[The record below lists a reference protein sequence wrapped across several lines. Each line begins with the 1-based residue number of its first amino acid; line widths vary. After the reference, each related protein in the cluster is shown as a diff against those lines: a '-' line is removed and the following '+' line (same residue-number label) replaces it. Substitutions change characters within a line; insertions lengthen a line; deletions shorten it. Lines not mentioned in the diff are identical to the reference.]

1 MEQGEAVYSENGLLV
16 DLAEV
21 EKVVDLSDVFT
32 IVFRTFPERLLV
44 DSRVSAQEGP
54 LVAVVEPVATVEE
67 RYHWLGR
74 KRPSFGPPER
84 FMFFLWPHSIAFLE
98 QCGVVARIRCR
109 CEATGRP
116 EALSMFDR
124 ALADLREKERRA
136 TLAAIAGENYRT
148 VWPAQ
153 KHSPRED

>member
-1 MEQGEAVYSENGLLV
+1 MYSENGLLV

-21 EKVVDLSDVFT
+21 EKVVDLCDVFT
-32 IVFRTFPERLLV
+32 IIFQTFPERLLV
-44 DSRVSAQEGP
+44 DNRVSPQEGP

-84 FMFFLWPHSIAFLE
+84 FMFFLWPHSIALLE

-109 CEATGRP
+109 CEATERP

-124 ALADLREKERRA
+124 ALTDLREKERRA
-136 TLAAIAGENYRT
+136 TRAAITGENYRT
-148 VWPAQ
+148 IWPAP
-153 KHSPRED
+153 KRSPRED

>member
-1 MEQGEAVYSENGLLV
+1 VYSENGLLV

-21 EKVVDLSDVFT
+21 EKVVDLCDVFT
-32 IVFRTFPERLLV
+32 IIFQTLPERLLV
-44 DSRVSAQEGP
+44 DNRVSPQEGP

-74 KRPSFGPPER
+74 KRPSFGPPEH
-84 FMFFLWPHSIAFLE
+84 FMFFLWPHTIAFLE

-109 CEATGRP
+109 CEATERP

-124 ALADLREKERRA
+124 ALTDLKEKERRA
-136 TLAAIAGENYRT
+136 TRAAITGENYRT
-148 VWPAQ
+148 IWPAP
-153 KHSPRED
+153 KRSPRED

>member
-1 MEQGEAVYSENGLLV
+1 VYTENGLLV

-21 EKVVDLSDVFT
+21 EKVVDLCDVFT
-32 IVFRTFPERLLV
+32 IMFRTFSERLLM
-44 DSRVSAQEGP
+44 DSRTSPQDGP

-74 KRPSFGPPER
+74 KRPRFGPPER

-98 QCGVVARIRCR
+98 DCGIAARIRRR
-109 CEATGRP
+109 CEAIGGP
-116 EALSMFDR
+116 EAMAMCNR
-124 ALADLREKERRA
+124 ALAELREKEQRA
-136 TLAAIAGENYRT
+136 TRAAITGENCRT

-153 KHSPRED
+153 KRSSRED

>member
-1 MEQGEAVYSENGLLV
+1 VYTENGLLV

-21 EKVVDLSDVFT
+21 EKIVDLCDVFT
-32 IVFRTFPERLLV
+32 IMFRTFPERLLV
-44 DSRVSAQEGP
+44 DSRTSPQDGP

-98 QCGVVARIRCR
+98 DCGVAARIRR
-109 CEATGRP
+109 GCEASGGP
-116 EALSMFDR
+116 AAVAMFDG
-124 ALADLREKERRA
+124 ALAKLRQEEWLA
-136 TLAAIAGENYRT
+136 TRAAIIGENCRSI
-148 VWPAQ
+148 WPAP
-153 KHSPRED
+153 KRSPREG

>member
-1 MEQGEAVYSENGLLV
+1 VYSENGLLV

-21 EKVVDLSDVFT
+21 EKVVDSSDVFT
-32 IVFRTFPERLLV
+32 IIFQTLPERLLV
-44 DSRVSAQEGP
+44 DSRVSPEEGP

-74 KRPSFGPPER
+74 ERPSFGPPER
-84 FMFFLWPHSIAFLE
+84 FTFFLWPHTIAFLE

-109 CEATGRP
+109 CEATERP

-124 ALADLREKERRA
+124 ALTDLKEKERRA
-136 TLAAIAGENYRT
+136 TRAAISGEDYRT
-148 VWPAQ
+148 IWPAQ
-153 KHSPRED
+153 KRSPRED

>member
-1 MEQGEAVYSENGLLV
+1 MYSENGLLV

-21 EKVVDLSDVFT
+21 EKVVDSCDVFT
-32 IVFRTFPERLLV
+32 IIFQTLPERLLV
-44 DSRVSAQEGP
+44 DNRVSPEEGP

-74 KRPSFGPPER
+74 ERPSFGPPER
-84 FMFFLWPHSIAFLE
+84 FMFFLWPHTIAFLE

-109 CEATGRP
+109 CEATERP

-124 ALADLREKERRA
+124 ALTDLREKERRA
-136 TLAAIAGENYRT
+136 PRAAITGENYRT
-148 VWPAQ
+148 IWPAQ
-153 KHSPRED
+153 KRSPRED

>member
-1 MEQGEAVYSENGLLV
+1 MYSENGLLV

-21 EKVVDLSDVFT
+21 EKVVDSCDVFT
-32 IVFRTFPERLLV
+32 IIFQTLPERLLV
-44 DSRVSAQEGP
+44 DNRVSPEEGP

-74 KRPSFGPPER
+74 ERPSFGPPER
-84 FMFFLWPHSIAFLE
+84 FMFFLWPHTIAFLE

-109 CEATGRP
+109 CEATERP

-124 ALADLREKERRA
+124 ALTDLREKEKRA
-136 TLAAIAGENYRT
+136 TRAAITGENYRT
-148 VWPAQ
+148 IWPAQ
-153 KHSPRED
+153 KRSPRED